1 MNPVI
6 VQLPFRFHFRCN
18 MSILVI
24 VLIIYY
30 YINFSEYL
38 GDLVKNLAELHLVQ
52 QTSSDFNSDAYQ
64 FNSTTNSAY

>member
-1 MNPVI
+1 LSLYNF
-6 VQLPFRFHFRCN
+6 PFQFQFRYN

-38 GDLVKNLAELHLVQ
+38 GGLRQKFSGTPLDQ
-52 QTSSDFNSDAYQ
+52 QTSSDFNSKAYQ
-64 FNSTTNSAY
+64 FNSTTNSGY